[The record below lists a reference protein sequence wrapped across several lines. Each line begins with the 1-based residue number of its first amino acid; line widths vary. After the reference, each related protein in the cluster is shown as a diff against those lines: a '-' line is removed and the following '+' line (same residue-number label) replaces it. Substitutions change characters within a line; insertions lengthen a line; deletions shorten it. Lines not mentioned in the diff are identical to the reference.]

1 MPRGGYACSSAL
13 RAPGQLRLR
22 RPRLSAHQSTP
33 RVASADRPPGRRLWP
48 AHAPTLDVDTGAE
61 SARCPP
67 GCAPTHACGCA
78 KRAARWRSATRSSA
92 SSTTWSRATV
102 RHSVENRRGCSTKR
116 RPVLVSAAIG
126 PTLCGLC
133 GHATSRPVWLA
144 RVDQPADG
152 RAEAGRSVGQPD
164 ARFGTERGR
173 RGPTAEPT
181 CFRHRL
187 AGRLHALHARRVVSI
202 SCQYPGRGRKGAYP

>member
-1 MPRGGYACSSAL
+1 MPCGGYACSSAL

-78 KRAARWRSATRSSA
+78 TRAARWRSATRSSA

-102 RHSVENRRGCSTKR
+102 RHSVENRRGCSTQT
-116 RPVLVSAAIG
+116 PAYFGIG
-126 PTLCGLC
+126 GHWAHAGLC

-144 RVDQPADG
+144 RVDQPAD

-173 RGPTAEPT
+173 CGPTAEPT

-187 AGRLHALHARRVVSI
+187 AGRLHALHARRVVSTR
-202 SCQYPGRGRKGAYP
+202 CQ

>member
-1 MPRGGYACSSAL
+1 MPCGGYACSSAL

-78 KRAARWRSATRSSA
+78 TRAARWRSATRSSA

-102 RHSVENRRGCSTKR
+102 RHSVENRRGCSTQT
-116 RPVLVSAAIG
+116 PAYFGIG
-126 PTLCGLC
+126 GHWAHAGLC

-152 RAEAGRSVGQPD
+152 PRLAAALGSLTHALGRKEAAAGPQPSQLV
-164 ARFGTERGR
+164 FGTGS
-173 RGPTAEPT
+173 
-181 CFRHRL
+181 L
-187 AGRLHALHARRVVSI
+187 ADYTLFMHGEL
-202 SCQYPGRGRKGAYP
+202 